1 MGNTSLGGLVNLTAL
16 NKALKKADVVYWMR
30 SEASESSQTFD
41 YVSNGYFAVKARIP
55 VGANVFATLAG
66 LFGTIPY
73 GKPMQWNRGH
83 GASESNVD
91 LEKILDVHHDVA
103 VVDTTLTA
111 HTGMHDLHVYRAY
124 EHYISVNVLYADMI
138 DEVNDIWANDDKPTA
153 SLLFVRGEEKA
164 LILPVNTGC
173 EAYFMQYL
181 AKVIG

>member
-16 NKALKKADVVYWMR
+16 NKAVKKADVVYWMR
-30 SEASESSQTFD
+30 SEALGLSPGYD
-41 YVSNGYFAVKARIP
+41 YVSDGHFAVMARIP

-73 GKPMQWNRGH
+73 GKVMQWNRGR
-83 GASESNVD
+83 GASESQIDFGKV
-91 LEKILDVHHDVA
+91 LDVHHDVM

-111 HTGMHDLHVYRAY
+111 HANIHDLRIYRAY
-124 EHYISVNVLYADMI
+124 EYYITVDVLYADMI
-138 DEVNDIWANDDKPTA
+138 DEVNDIWANADSPKA

-181 AKVIG
+181 ARVLS